1 MVVIDEKMM
10 LPPPPPYSDP
20 EPVSPPPFPHQ
31 SHREPM
37 SLATLPPH
45 LLLRIV
51 YEVFPQ
57 GRVEGQRKMLYW
69 LSSCLRLVNRAF
81 FIACM
86 HVLRSTF
93 LPAYTALIRP
103 PYTSDPFPL
112 TSPRPTYIDSAL
124 SPIQS
129 LQRETGVLDLFIA
142 VKVREDVW
150 SDDSSLHL
158 EREET
163 FKDLFDLMQP
173 RARVEDLVRVYG
185 IREDVVV
192 VGRPPAMKPKS
203 RSAVQPLP
211 FSVLAASFSPRRVGL
226 VLTTRERKKTIVD
239 VARTREE
246 TLEATAKKLVK
257 ELTVWLYSTPTQG

>member
-10 LPPPPPYSDP
+10 LPPPPPYADSG
-20 EPVSPPPFPHQ
+20 PVSPPPFPSQ
-31 SHREPM
+31 AFREAPA
-37 SLATLPPH
+37 LGTLSPH
-45 LLLRIV
+45 ILLRIV

-57 GRVEGQRKMLYW
+57 GRPQGQRKMLYW
-69 LSSCLRLVNRAF
+69 MSSSLRLVNRAF

-93 LPAYTALIRP
+93 LPAYTGLIRP
-103 PYTSDPFPL
+103 PYSSDPFPL
-112 TSPRPTYIDSAL
+112 MSPSATYVDSTL

-173 RARVEDLVRVYG
+173 RARLEDLVRVHG
-185 IREDVVV
+185 VREDVIV
-192 VGRPPAMKPKS
+192 VGRPPAMKTKS
-203 RSAVQPLP
+203 PRAVQPLS
-211 FSVLAASFSPRRVGL
+211 FAVLSVSFSPRRVGL
-226 VLTTRERKKTIVD
+226 VLTTRERKRTIVD

-246 TLEATAKKLVK
+246 SLESTAKKLVK
-257 ELTVWLYSTPTQG
+257 ELTVWLYSTPTH